1 MTYYDEFIVVSGK
14 VNVSINFW
22 LPLVFVIGLLVI
34 LWYFINDYV
43 FGEIRKFKDIK
54 TEMKNISETNIN
66 VFDILESDF
75 NVEEPVKKSK
85 KK

>member
-22 LPLVFVIGLLVI
+22 LPLIFVIGLLVI

-54 TEMKNISETNIN
+54 LEMKNISETNIN

-75 NVEEPVKKSK
+75 NLEEPVKKTK
-85 KK
+85 K